1 MDDDYYSIDAILA
14 QNQKVQCTFKTDV
27 PDLGYLDGGSDR
39 DIKASSK
46 LQLPFWLT
54 PMLLMSDFADYP
66 KSVKWSGLVGNGG
79 PWYAFGKMI
88 AGMLDEEQAQEISDI
103 LSNTFKQRLADIMD
117 QAQHFGALG
126 ANAGGAVQGQA
137 GQEFREGLDG
147 LEREL
152 FALAQESAKLTKQ
165 WYESSDKA
173 SDDLHRMFRFETELD
188 YWHLIHEPDFLGQ
201 ADLKGIN

>member
-39 DIKASSK
+39 DIKALSK

-54 PMLLMSDFADYP
+54 PMLLMSDFADCTVPQAFNQRVRNALNADP
-66 KSVKWSGLVGNGG
+66 KSVKLSGLVGIGG

-88 AGMLDEEQAQEISDI
+88 AGMLDEEQAQEISEI
-103 LSNTFKQRLADIMD
+103 LSNTFKQRLIDIMD

-137 GQEFREGLDG
+137 GEEFREGLDG

-173 SDDLHRMFRFETELD
+173 KR
-188 YWHLIHEPDFLGQ
+188 
-201 ADLKGIN
+201 

>member
-39 DIKASSK
+39 DIKALSK

-54 PMLLMSDFADYP
+54 PMLLMSDFADCTVPQAFNQRVRNALNADP
-66 KSVKWSGLVGNGG
+66 KSVKLSGLVGSGG

-88 AGMLDEEQAQEISDI
+88 AGMLDEEQAQEISEI
-103 LSNTFKQRLADIMD
+103 LSNTFKQRLVDIMD

-137 GQEFREGLDG
+137 GEEFREGLDG

-173 SDDLHRMFRFETELD
+173 KR
-188 YWHLIHEPDFLGQ
+188 
-201 ADLKGIN
+201 